1 MIRRVAATLAVVL
14 VVLGGGYL
22 AYRQLL
28 PPPVQT
34 TQAPLYA
41 TATVARGDISVGV
54 DTTGPLNPAEGSGL
68 MVPFTPGQNPG
79 AAPSYVLQEMLV
91 HEGDPVRAGQVVA
104 RLAAPAL
111 EQQLQQDS
119 QTVQQARLDLAQLL
133 GVTPEQVDGIDPARG
148 ITVTAPID
156 GRVTGLSA
164 TLGSQ
169 VKQGQLLA
177 QVVDDSH
184 FVLVARVAPG
194 ELAGVRKGET
204 AYLRFDEF
212 DGLVP
217 AQVTD
222 VNPNPIPT
230 PLSELNNC
238 SPAAQSD
245 SGGQASGPSQFV
257 YWVTLEG
264 VNPGLLRPGMQAQ
277 VGFAP
282 GNPPRSPNPDSGQPA
297 SLNWLRYCQQIK
309 SYGQSEALTSP
320 ADASVTRIF
329 VQDGQPVHRGD
340 PILTLAG
347 STFQSTVE
355 AKLQTLRDAEQKLA
369 QDQAQASL
377 LEVRSPMDGIV
388 VGMPPLQPGATL
400 QPGQYLGQV
409 LNTAH
414 MQLFAQVSDVDI
426 VKVKQGASVQVT
438 VDALPGRVLHGT
450 VTNVAMMG
458 KDQSGVTQF
467 QVLIQVDGVPELRP
481 GMQARAHID
490 AGSAKDALLVPVE
503 AIFEE
508 DGQSKVEVLEKNGTT
523 RTVVVKLGLVNDRYA
538 QVLSGLKPGD
548 RVITGSSADLLPS
561 QHLTSPSLL
570 PGSPGSSTPGG
581 QGAPGGSGG
590 GAPGGGS
597 PGGAGGSAPG
607 SGSGG

>member
-1 MIRRVAATLAVVL
+1 MIRRVAATLAVMVI
-14 VVLGGGYL
+14 VLGGGYL
-22 AYRQLL
+22 AYRRLL
-28 PPPVQT
+28 PPPVEPS
-34 TQAPLYA
+34 QAPLYA
-41 TATVARGDISVGV
+41 TATVRRGAISVGV
-54 DTTGPLNPAEGSGL
+54 ETTGPLNPAEGSGL
-68 MVPFTPGQNPG
+68 MVPVASGQNPG

-111 EQQLQQDS
+111 QQQLQQDS
-119 QTVQQARLDLAQLL
+119 QAVQQARLDLAQLL
-133 GVTPEQVDGIDPARG
+133 GVTPDQVDGIDPARG
-148 ITVTAPID
+148 ITLTAPID
-156 GRVTGLSA
+156 GRVTGLSL

-184 FVLVARVAPG
+184 FVLVARLAPG
-194 ELAGVRKGET
+194 ELPGVRKGET

-217 AQVTD
+217 AQVTGI
-222 VNPNPIPT
+222 NPNPIPT
-230 PLSELNNC
+230 PLSELNDC
-238 SPAAQSD
+238 GTGAP
-245 SGGQASGPSQFV
+245 SGSGSQASGPSQFV

-277 VGFAP
+277 VGFAR
-282 GNPPRSPNPDSGQPA
+282 GNRAGSSGPA
-297 SLNWLRYCQQIK
+297 TGEPSSISWLRYCQQIE

-320 ADASVTRIF
+320 ADASVTRLF
-329 VQDGQPVHRGD
+329 VQDMQPVRRGD
-340 PILTLAG
+340 PLLTLSG
-347 STFQSTVE
+347 STFQSSVE
-355 AKLQTLRDAEQKLA
+355 AKLESLHDAEQKLA

-388 VGMPPLQPGATL
+388 VGVPPLQPGALL

-409 LNTAH
+409 LNTAR
-414 MQLFAQVSDVDI
+414 MQLFAQVSDVDV
-426 VKVKQGASVQVT
+426 VKVKQGAPVQVT

-467 QVLIQVDGVPELRP
+467 QVVIQVDGVPELRP

-490 AGSAKDALLVPVE
+490 AGSARDALLVPVE

-508 DGQSKVEVLEKNGTT
+508 DGQSKVEVMERNGTA
-523 RTVVVKLGLVNDRYA
+523 RTVVVRLGLVNDRYA

-570 PGSPGSSTPGG
+570 PGSSTQGG
-581 QGAPGGSGG
+581 QGAPGGSGSGGPG
-590 GAPGGGS
+590 GAPGG
-597 PGGAGGSAPG
+597 AGGPTSG